1 MTIARY
7 WAVSY
12 GWRGPAAHG
21 GRCPRSTAS
30 SPPPTGDGGHGRS
43 GVCGSASFRRWDGK
57 RYPDQRPNS
66 ASDAVGIV
74 FGTSEICASRGRVAQ
89 RNCLKSFGRPYNVAL
104 RDTEMVLFVPFWPS
118 YTGQVCR
125 RSVASTPFRTV
136 SSGQLGE

>member
-1 MTIARY
+1 MTIARC

-57 RYPDQRPNS
+57 RYPDRRPNS
-66 ASDAVGIV
+66 ASDAVGTVYETPSPFQDAWVFSHLYPPPLQVVVGLIV
-74 FGTSEICASRGRVAQ
+74 AMNPEAYLRTTRVCAAMSPRRCRLAEAITAMKPTRSE
-89 RNCLKSFGRPYNVAL
+89 
-104 RDTEMVLFVPFWPS
+104 E
-118 YTGQVCR
+118 R
-125 RSVASTPFRTV
+125 R
-136 SSGQLGE
+136 